1 MSDDKKEVEKPQI
14 GKTAINIIRGKPLVA
29 ILIIVAISLAAI
41 LIYMAL
47 LYTSQS
53 YKIVHY
59 NALWN
64 NSLTDLRN
72 GTVSVAEYCNQE
84 VHDQQLCDQYWNLK
98 YRD

>member
-1 MSDDKKEVEKPQI
+1 MSDDKKDVEKQHI
-14 GKTAINIIRGKPLVA
+14 GKTAFNIIRGKPLVA
-29 ILIIVAISLAAI
+29 ILIIIAITLFAL
-41 LIYMAL
+41 LIYTAL
-47 LYTSQS
+47 LYTNQS
-53 YKIVHY
+53 YKVVHY

-72 GTVSVAEYCNQE
+72 GTVSVTEYCNQD